1 LAVLLRSKLVGRG
14 AEIAALDAE
23 YRRAAAG
30 EFRMVLLLGGAG
42 LGKTRLSREF
52 LTRKADRALG
62 LAARGYPLGGTASFG
77 IWAEALERH
86 LRTIGSGE
94 IVALCGGFLDDLA
107 SLFRSVAAVKGA
119 APQSEPSRV
128 RLLGGLAVLVS
139 NLTKRSPVVLMI
151 DDAHDADP
159 SSWETL
165 RYLAADLPNARM
177 LAVVAARSY
186 ELTENQLAAD
196 ACVRLEQDGVLR
208 RMELPPLDL
217 KTLGQL
223 AESALHGAPSQR
235 LIDWLAA
242 RSCGNP
248 LFALGLLQALLD
260 EGVDLA
266 APELRCIPEQI
277 AERVVAGLKKLDAS
291 AVDVAESLAAFARR
305 VDWRDL
311 ALFSGRPDEELAG
324 ILERLVRSRLVIEDA
339 RGQEIS
345 YEIAH
350 PLVQEAIYQQ
360 IGAARRLRVHRL
372 IGRALLAAGSL
383 GEAASHFA
391 RSATVGD
398 DEAISAIC
406 DAVRQAEARDA
417 YREAL
422 TSLNA
427 LVELIPPGDPRWLD
441 VLSSLSWRAEW
452 VTDHRA
458 DSHAVL
464 GVKAMK
470 AIDLL
475 LQGSPDGMARG
486 IVKFRLANF
495 LGWGTGDLE
504 EAEQACRQARLL
516 FEEAGDTASALL
528 ASNELCWIQGLRGD
542 YARMEATSKAV
553 AAQADALDEPFVRI
567 QAHHACGFA
576 AAVRGRFL
584 DAEAALRLS
593 NRIAQQEGK
602 LYRLTVGLTILGLVA
617 AARGQTDETLDLF
630 AQGREVNPG
639 WRDSI
644 LPEWECIVHW
654 LTGDFRAAL
663 ACANDATTRTL
674 GDLSKR
680 RAIGVAFAALAAA
693 EAADSAQAHRHLD
706 RAMRAYGNRDWQ
718 FFSHYCCHPQS
729 ILEWQEGKLSEACT
743 RLRETAALVLAT
755 GAQPFAALVLLDLVD
770 LAADRGD
777 REMVVEGARQL
788 ELIAANT
795 DCELYHALSEIGSAC
810 EALVVSSDDRAVG
823 AAERAITLLA
833 DSGWRFFR
841 ARAFE
846 RLGRLQAARNPA
858 AAVTALDRAARLYDV
873 CGAVWRRDRAR
884 ALLRNLGSRGRRTAA
899 ALLGPAALS
908 RRERQ
913 VACLA
918 VQGLMAAEI
927 GERLAISERTVETHL
942 ANVYAK
948 LGVRSKLDLIRRAS
962 EFALNQ

>member
-14 AEIAALDAE
+14 AEIADLDGE
-23 YRRAAAG
+23 FRRAATG
-30 EFRMVLLLGGAG
+30 EFRVVLLLGDAG

-107 SLFRSVAAVKGA
+107 SLFRSVAAIKGA

-139 NLTKRSPVVLMI
+139 NLTKRSPVVLLI

-208 RMELPPLDL
+208 RMELKPFDL

-305 VDWRDL
+305 VDWREL
-311 ALFSGRPDEELAG
+311 ALFSGRPDDELAG

-339 RGQEIS
+339 RGQEIG

-350 PLVQEAIYQQ
+350 PLVQEAIYQH
-360 IGAARRLRVHRL
+360 IGAARRRRVHRL

-398 DEAISAIC
+398 DEAISAVR
-406 DAVRQAEARDA
+406 DAVREAEARDA

-441 VLSSLSWRAEW
+441 VLNSLSWRAEW

-475 LQGSPDGMARG
+475 LQESPDRMARG

-528 ASNELCWIQGLRGD
+528 ASNELCWIHGLRGD
-542 YARMEATSKAV
+542 YAAMEEAANAV
-553 AAQADALDEPFVRI
+553 AAQADAMDEPFVRI

-576 AAVRGRFL
+576 AAIRGRFRA
-584 DAEAALRLS
+584 AETALRLG
-593 NRIAQQEGK
+593 NTIAREEGK
-602 LYRLTVGLTILGLVA
+602 VYRLTVGFTNLGLIASV
-617 AARGQTDETLDLF
+617 RGQTDEALDLF
-630 AQGREVNPG
+630 AQGREVPG

-654 LTGDFRAAL
+654 LAGDFRAAF
-663 ACANDATTRTL
+663 ACANEAASRTV
-674 GDLSKR
+674 GELSKR
-680 RAIGVAFAALAAA
+680 RAIGVAVAALAAA
-693 EAADSAQAHRHLD
+693 EAAEGAQAHRHLD
-706 RAMRAYGNRDWQ
+706 RAMRAYGKRDWQ
-718 FFSHYCCHPQS
+718 FFSHYCGHPQS
-729 ILEWQEGKLSEACT
+729 ILEWQEGKSSEACT
-743 RLRETAALVLAT
+743 RLRETAALVLGT
-755 GAQPFAALVLLDLVD
+755 GAQPFAAFVLLDLVD
-770 LAADRGD
+770 LAAERGD
-777 REMVVEGARQL
+777 LEMVVEGARQL
-788 ELIAANT
+788 EMIAANT
-795 DCELYHALSEIGSAC
+795 DCELYQALREIGSAC
-810 EALVVSSDDRAVG
+810 QALVVSSGDRGVG
-823 AAERAITLLA
+823 AAERAISLLA

-846 RLGRLQAARNPA
+846 RLGRSQAARNPA

-873 CGAVWRRDRAR
+873 CGAVWRRDRVR

-899 ALLGPAALS
+899 ALLGQAALS

-942 ANVYAK
+942 AHVYSK
-948 LGVRSKLDLIRRAS
+948 LGIRSRVDLIRRAS
-962 EFALNQ
+962 EFGLNQ